1 MALLYADVLVY
12 YYRVNRYCKE
22 DVSAVLSSMTSSF
35 FLNLIVFCEIKLLVV
50 GMIMTP
56 CIRMGYKVDL

>member
-1 MALLYADVLVY
+1 MLMSEFIIIVLIGIVI
-12 YYRVNRYCKE
+12 KE